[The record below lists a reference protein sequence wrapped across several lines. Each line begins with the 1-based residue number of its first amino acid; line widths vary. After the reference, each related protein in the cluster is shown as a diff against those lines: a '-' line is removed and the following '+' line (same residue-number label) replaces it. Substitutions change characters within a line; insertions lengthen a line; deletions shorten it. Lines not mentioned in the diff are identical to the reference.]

1 MPEEHKLA
9 EQNGANNLP
18 DEITELDNGLTALQN
33 QAILAMI
40 STPTLTHAA
49 KEVGIGRTTL
59 WRWLRD
65 RKFHSEHLKM
75 RNRKFSAAVGRAQ
88 FMADSS
94 IACLGDIILDERTTA
109 ASRVSAIRLNLD
121 FACRGMELDNIE
133 HRLASLEDHADINN
147 NHP

>member
-40 STPTLTHAA
+40 STPTSAHAA

-59 WRWLRD
+59 WRWKRD
-65 RKFHSEHLKM
+65 PKFHREYLEA
-75 RNRKFSAAVGRAQ
+75 RNRAFSEAVGRAQ
-88 FMADSS
+88 YMADSS
-94 IACLGDIILDERTTA
+94 IACLSDIILDDNATA
-109 ASRVSAIRLNLD
+109 AGRVSAIRLNLD
-121 FACRGMELDNIE
+121 FACRGMELDNLE
-133 HRLASLEDHADINN
+133 HRLASLEEHDAKN
-147 NHP
+147 NH